1 MVMAPWISGSSGRHQ
16 SKFESHGCKAP
27 ENDKDLWDHGEQSN
41 QLSFMMDHAYV
52 NIIEAQ

>member
-52 NIIEAQ
+52 NIIETQ